1 MEINAEL
8 RIFIVDDDSCSLSL
22 YEKHLCNI
30 GFTNV
35 FSFEN
40 GNACL
45 NAVTQQ
51 PGVVFLDQKM
61 KMPNAVDVLRK
72 IKSFDPGIYVVF
84 ISRREEVQ
92 AAVDSLRYGAF
103 DYIVKGK
110 TQLSQVE
117 LVLNRINTVWE
128 LLLAAKKGF
137 TQKRAPLYNALI
149 C

>member
-8 RIFIVDDDSCSLSL
+8 RIFIVDDDRSSLAL
-22 YEKHLCNI
+22 YQQHLCNM

-72 IKSFDPGIYVVF
+72 IKCFDPNIYVVF
-84 ISRREEVQ
+84 ISSWEEVQ
-92 AAVDSLRYGAF
+92 AAVDSLKFGAF
-103 DYIVKGK
+103 DYIIKGK

-117 LVLNRINTVWE
+117 LVLNRISKVWE
-128 LLLAAKKGF
+128 LLLAARKGI
-137 TQKRAPLYNALI
+137 TQKRTPLYNAII